1 MGRQQIY
8 DEAEQE
14 YLEILRKVERR
25 GNATFIVDEEGENE
39 EYFEKFNDAV
49 KYAKRIGADKIIA
62 DEFEYCYGYYCDGE
76 YVEYGRVILDL
87 DKNIIDW
94 E

>member
-1 MGRQQIY
+1 MGKMQIY

-14 YLEILRKVERR
+14 YLYYLNKVEKN
-25 GNATFIVDEEGENE
+25 GDANFIVDEDGENE
-39 EYFEKFNDAV
+39 ECFEKFKDAV
-49 KYAKRIGADKIIA
+49 KYAKTIGADKIIA
-62 DEFEYCYGYYCDGE
+62 DEFTYCYGYYCDGD
-76 YVEYGRVILDL
+76 YVEYGRVIFDL